1 MWNRPSTQYLLQFGS
16 FWVSPQKREVSET
29 CGKVWRKED
38 LHLVEKDHIREY
50 LNKLDI
56 CKLKRLDKMH
66 LQNVGELT
74 DVIVRSFL
82 IIFESLCWL
91 AEVPEVWKKA
101 NITAPFIKGDKEEM
115 ENYRFV
121 SLTSISVKMM
131 EKILL
136 EIISKY

>member
-1 MWNRPSTQYLLQFGS
+1 M
-16 FWVSPQKREVSET
+16 
-29 CGKVWRKED
+29 
-38 LHLVEKDHIREY
+38 VEKDHIREY

-56 CKLKRLDKMH
+56 YKLKRLDKMH